1 MIRTGRAFLLTC
13 GIVGASARIH
23 AQSAPRSPAL
33 SHDSSKVLVLER
45 IGSEWDTRRRLAE
58 LLGDS
63 TNARTLLRRARM
75 GTSDDANW
83 RTDARIILPQALLA
97 RRAVLPGGDGDGAL
111 WQGRGPSALVS
122 LGGVELTDGP
132 FRFILAP
139 EVAWASNTAFALN
152 PEPFWVPPVYAPRS
166 PFASPW
172 NVSQWTGIPY
182 TIDTPWRFGDRP
194 IQRASYG
201 QSGAWVRSAQI
212 EVGLTAEHEWWGP
225 GVRSALVL
233 SDNADGIPRLAV
245 RSRRPL
251 QVPGGALEFSYGIGQ
266 LRDSRFFEDTLSESR
281 VWNGLSVTFA
291 PSRLP
296 GLTLGIARA
305 VYGEQRRTPWASR
318 AFDVFT
324 SVRRDDRVAVTE
336 DRRPRRD
343 QITSVFSRWVLPSD
357 GTELYAEF
365 GRADEPLTLRDFLV
379 EPSHSLGYIL
389 GMQRVMPV
397 RSGTGWWRVQAEI
410 TSTEQSPSY
419 RTRPQQSWYSSRVV
433 PRGYTHDGQVIGS
446 GFGPAASA
454 QWLAVDR
461 LWGQQRVGVF
471 ASRHRRNQDA
481 FFSLPWP
488 AGIGYCEFDVT
499 SEAGVRGALPL
510 WRTMATWQAAYHTRL
525 NTFFQKIDG
534 CPGNGGATPRDVEG
548 LVLRVELTPFT
559 TRLRH
564 ALVAARPRVAT
575 ESPPS
580 LASIPALPS
589 GLAVTVGSEAESWL
603 RARQLLADPT
613 STTPVSIR
621 NWTPRQLEQI
631 GMPSDAQGLQRIPAE
646 LGVRYNSGFPWGFN
660 DGAVW
665 AGRGATVWGTGGI
678 AWRAGPL
685 RVRLAPTVFVAQNA
699 PFELAPVEPT
709 RSRYADPVYPRVI
722 DLPQRFGDRAYARLD
737 PGQSEVRVDGFG
749 VSGGV
754 TSANEWWGPA
764 AVFPFLF
771 SNNAAGIPRLF
782 LGTASPTNIGIGR
795 VHLRASWGMLA
806 QSAYFDTS
814 GIIARPRR
822 FGAGVV
828 GVFQPRG
835 LDHLE
840 LGAGRYFHARWPDR
854 GVPGRYWW
862 RPFSG
867 ILKSSLA
874 VSDGALGSDD
884 RSVDGEN
891 QLASAFARWRFPR
904 NGAEVY
910 AEFGRED
917 HSWDLRDLLV
927 APDQQSSVMLGA
939 AKAWQQHGTLTVGRV
954 EWMNH
959 QARSIDRFRGG
970 SSIYLHGNGAEQG
983 HTLRGQLLG
992 APTGPGSAAGAVLSI
1007 DRFADGRRRSLVMHR
1022 MLRRQALSPLTQPSV
1037 ALERPLDVQYALSLE
1052 QQPLGRSGFGYGVTW
1067 VWNANREFRRDVSA
1081 LSLVVRRGF

>member
-1 MIRTGRAFLLTC
+1 MFRRAVALTVC
-13 GIVGASARIH
+13 TVGAAAQVG

-33 SHDSSKVLVLER
+33 SHDSSRVSVLER

-58 LLGDS
+58 LLGDTS
-63 TNARTLLRRARM
+63 SVHTLLRRARL
-75 GTSDDANW
+75 GSSDAATW
-83 RTDARIILPQALLA
+83 RTDGTVFLPQLLVA
-97 RRAVLPGGDGDGAL
+97 RRAVLPGGDGDGAM
-111 WQGRGPSALVS
+111 WQGRGASALLSV
-122 LGGVELTDGP
+122 GGFELTDGP
-132 FRFILAP
+132 FRFVFAP
-139 EVAWASNTAFALN
+139 EIAVSQNVAFALN
-152 PEPFWVPPVYAPRS
+152 PDPFWVPPVFAPRS

-172 NVSQWTGIPY
+172 NVSQWTGIAY
-182 TIDTPWRFGDRP
+182 TIDTPWRFGDRSF
-194 IQRASYG
+194 RKGSYG
-201 QSGAWVRSAQI
+201 QSGAWVRSSNLEI
-212 EVGLTAEHEWWGP
+212 GLTAEHEWWGP

-233 SDNADGIPRLAV
+233 SDNADGIPRVAI

-251 QVPGGALEFSYGIGQ
+251 AVPGGALEFSYGIGQ
-266 LRDSRFFEDTLSESR
+266 LRDSRFFEDDLSEPR
-281 VWNGLSVTFA
+281 VWNGLSVTYA
-291 PSRLP
+291 PSRLR
-296 GLTLGIARA
+296 GLTLGLARA

-318 AFDVFT
+318 AFDVLS
-324 SVRRDDRVAVTE
+324 SVRRDDRVGVTE

-343 QITSVFSRWVLPSD
+343 QITSVFSRWVLPGD

-379 EPSHSLGYIL
+379 EPNHSLGYII

-397 RSGTGWWRVQAEI
+397 RSGNGWWRVQAEL

-454 QWLAVDR
+454 QWIAVDR
-461 LWGQQRVGVF
+461 LWGTQRIGLF
-471 ASRHRRNQDA
+471 AQRHRRNQDA

-510 WRTMATWQAAYHTRL
+510 WRSMATWQAAYHTRL

-534 CPGNGGATPRDVEG
+534 CPGNGGATPRDVRG
-548 LVLRVELTPFT
+548 LVLRMELTPFGGR
-559 TRLRH
+559 TRRAPL
-564 ALVAARPRVAT
+564 ATATSTAVAASPSPTAPRAM
-575 ESPPS
+575 PM
-580 LASIPALPS
+580 
-589 GLAVTVGSEAESWL
+589 GLGVTVGSESDTWL
-603 RARQLLADPT
+603 RARQLLADPS
-613 STTPVSIR
+613 STTQVSIR
-621 NWTPRQLEQI
+621 NWTPRQLEQL
-631 GMPSDAQGLQRIPAE
+631 GVARDRNGWQRIPAQ
-646 LGVRYNSGFPWGFN
+646 LGVRYNSGFPWGIN

-665 AGRGATVWGTGGI
+665 AGRGATVWGTGGF

-699 PFELAPVEPT
+699 PFELSPVVAG
-709 RSRYADPVYPRVI
+709 RSPYSDPVYPKLI

-737 PGQSEVRVDGFG
+737 PGQSEIRLDALG

-782 LGTASPTNIGIGR
+782 LGTSAPTNIGIGR
-795 VHLRASWGMLA
+795 VHLRASWGMLR
-806 QSAYFDTS
+806 QSDYFDTS
-814 GIIARPRR
+814 GTIARPRR

-867 ILKSSLA
+867 ILKASLP
-874 VSDGALGSDD
+874 VPNGALGSDD

-891 QLASAFARWRFPR
+891 QLASAFARWRLPR
-904 NGAEVY
+904 SGAEVY

-939 AKAWQQHGTLTVGRV
+939 AKAWRTDGALTVGRV

-992 APTGPGSAAGAVLSI
+992 APTGPGSAAGAVLSV
-1007 DRFADGRRRSLVMHR
+1007 DRFADGRRRSLLLHR
-1022 MLRRQALSPLTQPSV
+1022 ILRRQQLSPLAQPSV
-1037 ALERPLDVQYALSLE
+1037 ALDRPLDVQYALSLE
-1052 QQPLGRSGFGYGVTW
+1052 QQPLGGAGFGYGVTW
-1067 VWNANREFRRDVSA
+1067 LWNANREFRRDVSS
-1081 LSLVVRRGF
+1081 LSVVIRRGL